1 MAVHSPPPGIK
12 TQENVNLF
20 TGTIVAKWSHSNLV
34 PRVLFYLSLRGES
47 RRENLGTRL
56 SHSFQRAFISL
67 SPISIAIATI
77 ETKLQITKECKWQ
90 LWNDEKLQERIQTE
104 RKYLQKWC
112 EPWTKLDGKRYG
124 TDDCMNFTEILLLWT
139 LEQKWFY
146 INDENLQK

>member
-1 MAVHSPPPGIK
+1 MNKVRRKKVRYWWLYELYWDTVAV
-12 TQENVNLF
+12 N
-20 TGTIVAKWSHSNLV
+20 
-34 PRVLFYLSLRGES
+34 SL
-47 RRENLGTRL
+47 
-56 SHSFQRAFISL
+56 
-67 SPISIAIATI
+67 
-77 ETKLQITKECKWQ
+77 
-90 LWNDEKLQERIQTE
+90 DEKLQERIQTE